1 MYRNHCG
8 WWCDLLRVKVA
19 GTVLF
24 WPGHACPCK
33 PHGGTALSPFSRR
46 MNTLHQNTIWMD
58 KASPVQTVQHSEQTL
73 KTALISKNP
82 VLVSQSEK
90 WEAGERRLMNSLPAI
105 HWSLWTHYFAFT
117 IKLDHF
123 LSRGSP
129 RLWTVFQWSLK
140 KDTLSRKTVH

>member
-1 MYRNHCG
+1 MCRNHCG

-90 WEAGERRLMNSLPAI
+90 WEAGERV
-105 HWSLWTHYFAFT
+105 W
-117 IKLDHF
+117 
-123 LSRGSP
+123 
-129 RLWTVFQWSLK
+129 WTVFQPYIGLFGLI
-140 KDTLSRKTVH
+140 TLHLRSNWITSYPEAPQDFEQFFSDP